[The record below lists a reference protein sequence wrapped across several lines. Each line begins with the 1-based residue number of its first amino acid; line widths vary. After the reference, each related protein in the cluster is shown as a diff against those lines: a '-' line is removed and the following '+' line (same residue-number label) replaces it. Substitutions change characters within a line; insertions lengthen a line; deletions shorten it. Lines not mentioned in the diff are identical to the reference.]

1 LKTIIRKIN
10 NDIHN
15 KATMVKNSTGGNKSK
30 GFARKNLSKRDSA
43 LRVAREEGEI
53 YAQAVKVMGGSIAS
67 AIDVNGN
74 LLRAH
79 IRGKFRGRGKRDN
92 FIGPG
97 TWLLVG
103 LHDWQTDTSKP
114 TDVKDC
120 DILEVYGENDK
131 NRLKNSV
138 TTIDWSIFITNDSK
152 IIGTAGGEDETEI
165 QFTDEA
171 TQEFQHLIDAEASRG
186 KSTIIIDECEEINID
201 DI

>member
-1 LKTIIRKIN
+1 
-10 NDIHN
+10 
-15 KATMVKNSTGGNKSK
+15 MVKNNTGGNKAK
-30 GFARKNLSKRDSA
+30 GFARKNMVKRDTV

-67 AIDVNGN
+67 AIDINGN
-74 LLRAH
+74 PLRAH

-103 LHDWQTDTSKP
+103 LHDWQSDKIKP
-114 TDVKDC
+114 GDLKDC
-120 DILEVYGENDK
+120 DILEVYNDVDK

-138 TTIDWSIFITNDSK
+138 TSVNWSLFITNDTKTVGSEAEK
-152 IIGTAGGEDETEI
+152 DDSGIEFA
-165 QFTDEA
+165 DEA
-171 TQEFQHLIDAEASRG
+171 TQEYEQLIAAQVLAGASN
-186 KSTIIIDECEEINID
+186 TIITDAGEEIDVD